1 MGSTIRAAVALDQ
14 RQVEVRE
21 FATPAVEADS
31 GLLRVQRTGVCGS
44 DWPYF
49 LNYPKSKGPMILGHE
64 TVGFVAALR
73 PRNSP
78 SSSAHAAKATF
89 PMPANPHTMRKSR
102 WIASS
107 APPRAGEAEDVF
119 MTRPG

>member
-1 MGSTIRAAVALDQ
+1 MPPVKP
-14 RQVEVRE
+14 EVSHRPE
-21 FATPAVEADS
+21 
-31 GLLRVQRTGVCGS
+31 
-44 DWPYF
+44 
-49 LNYPKSKGPMILGHE
+49 LGCTDTDRLH
-64 TVGFVAALR
+64 TSIQVGFVAALR